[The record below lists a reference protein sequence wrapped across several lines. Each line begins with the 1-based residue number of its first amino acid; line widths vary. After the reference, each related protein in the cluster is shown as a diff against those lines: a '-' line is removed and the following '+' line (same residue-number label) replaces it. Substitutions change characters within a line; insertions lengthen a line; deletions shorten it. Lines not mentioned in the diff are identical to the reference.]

1 MSRAAR
7 ASILT
12 ALAAIITASCTGAEA
27 LDGDQPWVTAV
38 DSTGDTIRVH
48 ITGAMPEAR
57 VSTLVPELEV
67 GTEDEPVEESF
78 GEIATVLG
86 TSDGGLV
93 VHDQQAQAVR
103 LFDAQGKFVR
113 TIGGK
118 GSGPGE
124 YQHLNGITRLPDE
137 RIALWDANGTRINL
151 YEADGAFATS
161 WLVTFSRMFATNV
174 LWSDSAGGIYAY
186 AVLER
191 NREDFSRDKKGLIRM
206 AADGRI
212 TDSLPYLSWRE
223 EAAALKA
230 QSKDGGAQMAYGVP
244 FSAGNHTELL
254 PSGGLVSGFDDEYV
268 FYLLHQD
275 GRKPVRIEREHVK
288 VPVSATED
296 AEHRARIEFAMRRLD
311 PEWKWSGTGIPSAKP
326 AFRSIEVGRDGRI
339 WVRLSTPAEP
349 IPAAELAPPREGT
362 EPTPRMTTR
371 EPIVYDVYSS
381 EGRLLGRVALPP
393 RVTMFGSDGNHVWG
407 MRRDSLDIGYAVRF
421 RIEPAFR

>member
-7 ASILT
+7 ASIVT
-12 ALAAIITASCTGAEA
+12 AVAALIAASCTGAGA
-27 LDGDQPWVTAV
+27 RDGDQPWVTAV
-38 DSTGDTIRVH
+38 DPTGDTIRVH

-67 GTEDEPVEESF
+67 GAEDEPVEESF

-103 LFDAQGKFVR
+103 MFDAHGKFVR
-113 TIGGK
+113 MIGGK

-124 YQHLNGITRLPDE
+124 YQHLNGITRLPDG
-137 RIALWDANGTRINL
+137 RLALWDATGTRINL
-151 YEADGAFATS
+151 YEADGAFTTS
-161 WLVTFSRMFATNV
+161 WLVTFSRMGATNV

-191 NREDFSRDKKGLIRM
+191 NKEDFSRNKYGLIRM

-212 TDSLPYLSWRE
+212 TDSLPYLSWHE
-223 EAAALKA
+223 GPPALKG
-230 QSKDGGAQMAYGVP
+230 QSPDGGAQMAYAVP
-244 FSAGNHTELL
+244 FAAGNQTRLL
-254 PSGGLVSGFDDEYV
+254 PSGGLVSGFGDEYV
-268 FYLLHQD
+268 FYLLHPD
-275 GRKPVRIEREHVK
+275 GRKPVRVEREHAR
-288 VPVSATED
+288 VPVSPTED

-311 PEWKWSGTGIPSAKP
+311 PAWKWSGTGIPSTKP

-339 WVRLSTPAEP
+339 WVRLSTEAEP

-371 EPIVYDVYSS
+371 ERSVYDVYSP

-407 MRRDSLDIGYAVRF
+407 MRRDSLDIGYAVRY
-421 RIEPAFR
+421 RIEPAFQ